1 MSKFIINGGKKLKGE
16 IKVVGSKNAALPL
29 IAASLL
35 TNEECTIENVPEIS
49 DVETMLKILTE
60 LGVTVKKNGRDLCIK
75 AEEIKKEELNPDLV
89 RSLRASLLL
98 IPPMLYRTGKISL
111 PHPGGCIIGK
121 RPVGTHF
128 DAMEALGAKISQ
140 DQNFYHLKAEK
151 FKGADFYMDETSVT
165 ATENALMAAVVAS
178 GKTTIRFAASEP
190 HIVNLAEMLTGMGA
204 KIKGAGTTKIE
215 VEGVSKLSGTKIR
228 VISDEIEAG
237 TFAAL
242 AGATRSKIK
251 ILDVPEEMHPV
262 LHKLSQMNI
271 PNSLEGSTLTVEAA
285 EEIKSAKIQ
294 VAPWPG
300 FPTDLQAP
308 FAVLATQAK
317 GTSLIHEWMY
327 DRRLFY
333 IDELTKMGA
342 SIVMCDPHRALITG
356 PTKLKGTK
364 ILSPDIRAGIGL
376 VIAALTATGESEI
389 DNVELIDRGY
399 ERIEERLKNLG
410 AEIKRVD

>member
-1 MSKFIINGGKKLKGE
+1 
-16 IKVVGSKNAALPL
+16 
-29 IAASLL
+29 
-35 TNEECTIENVPEIS
+35 
-49 DVETMLKILTE
+49 
-60 LGVTVKKNGRDLCIK
+60 
-75 AEEIKKEELNPDLV
+75 
-89 RSLRASLLL
+89 
-98 IPPMLYRTGKISL
+98 
-111 PHPGGCIIGK
+111 
-121 RPVGTHF
+121 
-128 DAMEALGAKISQ
+128 
-140 DQNFYHLKAEK
+140 
-151 FKGADFYMDETSVT
+151 
-165 ATENALMAAVVAS
+165 
-178 GKTTIRFAASEP
+178 
-190 HIVNLAEMLTGMGA
+190 
-204 KIKGAGTTKIE
+204 
-215 VEGVSKLSGTKIR
+215 
-228 VISDEIEAG
+228 
-237 TFAAL
+237 
-242 AGATRSKIK
+242 
-251 ILDVPEEMHPV
+251 MHPV